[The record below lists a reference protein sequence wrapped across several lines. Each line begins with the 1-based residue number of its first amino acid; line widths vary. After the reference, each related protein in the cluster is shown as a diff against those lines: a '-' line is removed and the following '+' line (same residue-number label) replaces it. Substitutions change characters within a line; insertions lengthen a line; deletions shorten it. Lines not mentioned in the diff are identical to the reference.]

1 MPTLALATCETLP
14 ELFTDDQLLMAAL
27 RRRGIEA
34 YPLVWSCAE
43 AATAKPDVCVLRNT
57 WDYYHRPE
65 AFLAWAEAMSA
76 RSSLL
81 NPFPLV
87 RWNAHKG
94 YLLDLATRKV
104 PTVPT
109 LLARQGRPLPVAA
122 LALAAAWTTVVVKP
136 AISAGAHRT
145 LRFEAADPQAQ
156 LHLEALVQD
165 GDALIQ
171 PYLPSVEAYGERS
184 FLFIGGRYTH
194 AVKRTQALTEG
205 VGIERLMDRVEP
217 TEAEMA
223 VCAQVLAT
231 LPQCVE
237 GIRPAYAR
245 IDLAPDAE
253 GRPLLMEVEAIEPR
267 LFLQEC
273 PEALDAFADHLA
285 EGTARN

>member
-1 MPTLALATCETLP
+1 MTTVALATCETLP
-14 ELFTDDQLLMAAL
+14 ELFADDQLLMAAL

-34 YPLVWSCAE
+34 FPLVWSSPE
-43 AATAKPDVCVLRNT
+43 AATAKPELCVLRNT
-57 WDYYHRPE
+57 WDYYHRPAE
-65 AFLAWAEAMSA
+65 FLAWAEGMAQ
-76 RSSLL
+76 RSRLL

-87 RWNAHKG
+87 KWNAHKG

-109 LLARQGRPLPVAA
+109 LLARQGRPLPVLA
-122 LALAAAWTTVVVKP
+122 LAMAAAWTAIVVKP

-145 LRFEAADPQAQ
+145 LRFESADPQAQ

-205 VGIERLMDRVEP
+205 VGIERLMERVEP

-223 VCAQVLAT
+223 VCEQVLAA
-231 LPQCVE
+231 LPECVA
-237 GIRPAYAR
+237 GVRPAYAR

-273 PEALDAFADHLA
+273 PDAIEAFAEVLA
-285 EGTARN
+285 EAAGIS